1 MILNFLKIGW
11 KIPGIIFYFLCGDD
25 FVFPKFL
32 LQATFFDCFSL
43 NFWRFWKTLMRNI
56 SLNTQN
62 LQKLRKKSYTRFWR
76 IFQKCKQNLIC
87 NIFETTKFSK
97 FPLSCKFVHTQFL
110 KNRLKNPRHHFLFSI
125 WWRFRFPQ
133 ISSLG
138 HYFWLF
144 FFKFLA
150 RFWHFWKLWW
160 ALSRWIR
167 KICKSYEK
175 NPILDFNADS
185 KNIIKI

>member
-1 MILNFLKIGW
+1 M
-11 KIPGIIFYFLCGDD
+11 
-25 FVFPKFL
+25 
-32 LQATFFDCFSL
+32 AS
-43 NFWRFWKTLMRNI
+43 FWRFWKLWCGFTPRIRGICQNYEKNPTLDFYANSKNVNKI
-56 SLNTQN
+56 W
-62 LQKLRKKSYTRFWR
+62 FA
-76 IFQKCKQNLIC
+76 IFFK
-87 NIFETTKFSK
+87 TTKFSK
-97 FPLSCKFVHTQFL
+97 FSLSCKFVDTQFF

-133 ISSLG
+133 ISSLS
-138 HYFWLF
+138 HYFWQF
-144 FFKFLA
+144 FFEFLA